1 MKGTRDISIDE
12 ALKMQADFHHD
23 CFVAPFE
30 DAQNNNAMKQYFD
43 NYTELEKAIG
53 ECIESEY
60 VPMFLHEFSKEK
72 REEIAQKTERFGLYK
87 ALLVDRWFRMNIHT
101 TLKQDLKPSEI
112 EKQNFDAFK
121 VELGKLFNM
130 VVFGLSTSDAKAG
143 TATATLPCGKNV
155 DIYIP
160 QMLIDEYK

>member
-1 MKGTRDISIDE
+1 
-12 ALKMQADFHHD
+12 
-23 CFVAPFE
+23 
-30 DAQNNNAMKQYFD
+30 
-43 NYTELEKAIG
+43 
-53 ECIESEY
+53 
-60 VPMFLHEFSKEK
+60 
-72 REEIAQKTERFGLYK
+72 
-87 ALLVDRWFRMNIHT
+87 MNIHT

-160 QMLIDEYK
+160 QMLIDECK